1 MEVLF
6 IGGFIIWALWSVSKL
21 GKSTVTYLN
30 PNSTQPQLEEAHGSL
45 KAFWVVMGVL
55 VLFFFLAIGG
65 TFTTGLDGAKLRDNA
80 AWVWS
85 GEGDYRK

>member
-6 IGGFIIWALWSVSKL
+6 FAGFVIWALWSISKL

-45 KAFWVVMGVL
+45 GAFWGVML
-55 VLFFFLAIGG
+55 ILFVLFVLSIGG
-65 TFTTGLDGAKLRDNA
+65 AFTTGLDGDKLRNNA
-80 AWVWS
+80 GWVWD
-85 GEGDYRK
+85 GEGSYRK